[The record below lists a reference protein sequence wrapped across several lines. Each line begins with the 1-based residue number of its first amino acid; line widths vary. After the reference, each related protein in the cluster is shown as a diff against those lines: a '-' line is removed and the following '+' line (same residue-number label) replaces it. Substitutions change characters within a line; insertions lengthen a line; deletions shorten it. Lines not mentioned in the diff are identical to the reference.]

1 MRYAVNMPKRAIS
14 LTLDEANLLWLRA
27 QATQAKSR
35 SLSDTLDRLITQ
47 ARTAGLGAPRVVHSV
62 AGTIDLDARDDRLDA
77 ARGSVRA
84 LFDESL
90 ARPLLVMEASPAFA
104 PGSPAFAPGA
114 STPPAASAPAPARRR
129 ERATRS
135 RRG

>member
-1 MRYAVNMPKRAIS
+1 MPKRAIS

-35 SLSDTLDRLITQ
+35 SLSDTLDRLIAQ
-47 ARTAGLGAPRVVHSV
+47 ARTAGLGAPRVVRSV

-77 ARGSVRA
+77 TRGSVRA

-90 ARPLLVMEASPAFA
+90 ARPLLVMEASAAFA
-104 PGSPAFAPGA
+104 PGT
-114 STPPAASAPAPARRR
+114 STPPAASATPPARRR
-129 ERATRS
+129 ERSARA

>member
-1 MRYAVNMPKRAIS
+1 MRYAVNMTKRAIS

-104 PGSPAFAPGA
+104 PGA
-114 STPPAASAPAPARRR
+114 STPPAAPAPAPTRRR
-129 ERATRS
+129 ERSARS

>member
-77 ARGSVRA
+77 VRGSVRA

-104 PGSPAFAPGA
+104 PGS

>member
-1 MRYAVNMPKRAIS
+1 MPKRAIS

-35 SLSDTLDRLITQ
+35 SLSDTLDRLIAQ
-47 ARTAGLGAPRVVHSV
+47 ARTAGLGAPRVVRSV

-77 ARGSVRA
+77 ARGSLRA

-104 PGSPAFAPGA
+104 PGAP
-114 STPPAASAPAPARRR
+114 TPPAASAPAPARRR
-129 ERATRS
+129 ERSARS

>member
-1 MRYAVNMPKRAIS
+1 MPKRAIS

-27 QATQAKSR
+27 QATRERSR

-47 ARTAGLGAPRVVHSV
+47 ARTASLGQPHVVRSV
-62 AGTIDLDARDDRLDA
+62 AGTIDLDAHDDALTS

-84 LFDESL
+84 LFNESL
-90 ARPLLVMEASPAFA
+90 ARPLLVMESSPAFA
-104 PGSPAFAPGA
+104 PEAPTPPPTPAPAF
-114 STPPAASAPAPARRR
+114 ARRR
-129 ERATRS
+129 ERSTRS